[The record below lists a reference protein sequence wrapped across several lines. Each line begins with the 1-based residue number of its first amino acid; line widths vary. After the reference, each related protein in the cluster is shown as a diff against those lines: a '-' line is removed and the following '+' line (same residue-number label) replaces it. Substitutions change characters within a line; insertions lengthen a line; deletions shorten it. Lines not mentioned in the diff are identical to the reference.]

1 MLNNLKGRLIEFI
14 KVNKLIDYGDGI
26 VVGLSGGPDSIC
38 LLYLL
43 NSIRDEFKIDIV
55 AVHINHML
63 RAEEADAD
71 ELYCKDVCEQL
82 GIEFFSRK
90 ININEYSM
98 KNGISSETAGREVRY
113 RYFDEV
119 MKSKG
124 FNKIAT
130 AHNANDQAET
140 ILMRLMRGTGIEG
153 LCGIPVKRDNVYIRP
168 ILFMKRE
175 EVEEYCRVNNL
186 MPRID
191 KSNLERVYSR
201 NKVRLDILP
210 YMKENFN
217 SDVIEAINRMSE
229 LLRIDNNFIDNEVN
243 KYYEEFCTRENNII
257 VISKDVFKFH
267 KAILYRVIRRAIKD
281 VAGNNYNVELK
292 NIEDVIT
299 LSEIGTGKIIYLPND
314 IIAVNVYGDIKIKIN
329 GYEIKKE
336 DSEKI
341 ILKEEV
347 VHKVIEFNDYI
358 FEFELIENI
367 EKNYYNKN
375 SSTKYF
381 DFDKINGNIVIRYRK
396 NGDKIIPLGLRGT
409 KKVKDVFIN
418 LKIPK
423 EKRDFIPIIQFGEDI
438 GWIID
443 VAISEKF
450 KVTKETNKILKIHSK
465 RKEL

>member
-347 VHKVIEFNDYI
+347 VHKVIEYNDYI

>member
-217 SDVIEAINRMSE
+217 SDVMEAINRMSE

>member
-257 VISKDVFKFH
+257 VISKEVFKFH

-409 KKVKDVFIN
+409 KKVKDVLIN